1 MTQTVLFNCD
11 GETAA
16 QVAVQALERRG
27 FRVVR
32 SFDLRSALSTHT
44 DCDCPHH
51 GTDQCTCQFVVLL
64 VYSQAGAPVV
74 VTAHSRDSQAEV
86 QVVRD
91 ANTHPDAQLA
101 EQVMTMLYEAA
112 LSVQP
117 APGQS
122 IAVLQ
127 VGKEIA

>member
-64 VYSQAGAPVV
+64 VYAQAGAPVV

-101 EQVMTMLYEAA
+101 EQVMTVLYEAA

-122 IAVLQ
+122 IAVPQ

>member
-1 MTQTVLFNCD
+1 MMQTVLFNCD

-27 FRVVR
+27 FRAVR

-64 VYSQAGAPVV
+64 VYAQAGAPVV
-74 VTAHSRDSQAEV
+74 VTTHSFDREAEARFV
-86 QVVRD
+86 QD
-91 ANTHPDAQLA
+91 ANTHPDAQLI
-101 EQVMTMLYEAA
+101 EQVMAVLYEAA
-112 LSVQP
+112 LSVRP
-117 APGQS
+117 APGQP